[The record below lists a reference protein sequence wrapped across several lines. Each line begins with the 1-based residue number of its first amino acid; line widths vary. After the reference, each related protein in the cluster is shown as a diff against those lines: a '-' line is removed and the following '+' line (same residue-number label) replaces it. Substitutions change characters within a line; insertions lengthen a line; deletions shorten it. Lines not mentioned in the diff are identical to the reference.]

1 MLRHLEKVKR
11 VPTKTHL
18 VAVSVCVAIFGT
30 ALLLPSED
38 VAANRTQLSIEL
50 KAPGAELK
58 ATGFELKAS
67 GFELKAAKIVPKV
80 SGVRSNATEAGTT
93 AYVPATDVTTS
104 VPQPQQDT
112 IAVSTPVEPPEQWL
126 KVKVKSGDNLTTLFS
141 KAGLGANQM
150 YPMLNG
156 IKPSKA
162 LNQLKP
168 GEEVAFLIDQD
179 ELIKFRHTTS
189 PLTQTLISRTDDTY
203 SVEAI
208 QFTPEITHNFRH
220 GSINDSLFLSGKKA
234 GLSQQKIMEL
244 AGIFG
249 WDIDFILDIR
259 QGDSFSVIYEERW
272 LDGKNIGEGKIV
284 AAEFT
289 NQGKTFQALRYT
301 NSKGDSNYFTPEGKS
316 MRKAFLRT
324 PVDFSRISSRFN
336 PNRKH
341 PIFKTRRPH
350 RAVDYAAP
358 TGTPIKTSGDGKVTF
373 AGRKN
378 GYGKVVIVQHGQ
390 NYTTLY
396 AHMSRIKPGM
406 KRGKRIKQGQT
417 IGYVGSTGYATGPH
431 LHYEFRINGVHRNPL
446 TVSLPQA
453 AALPKSEL
461 KRFKPLA
468 NDLLIQLST
477 YRQTQLAQN

>member
-1 MLRHLEKVKR
+1 MPETPMLRHLESVKR
-11 VPTKTHL
+11 LPTKAHL
-18 VAVSVCVAIFGT
+18 LAVTACVAIFCI
-30 ALLLPSED
+30 AVLLPSED
-38 VAANRTQLSIEL
+38 VTANKSQLSIDL
-50 KAPGAELK
+50 KIPTIDTNTTIDSSSDSTQTAPL
-58 ATGFELKAS
+58 
-67 GFELKAAKIVPKV
+67 AAV
-80 SGVRSNATEAGTT
+80 SIA
-93 AYVPATDVTTS
+93 
-104 VPQPQQDT
+104 PQPELSSTQ
-112 IAVSTPVEPPEQWL
+112 AVATQTEDWL
-126 KVKVKSGDNLTTLFS
+126 KIKIRSGDNLTSLFK

-168 GEEVAFLIDQD
+168 GEEVAFLIDQGD
-179 ELIKFRHTTS
+179 LVKFRHITS
-189 PLTQTLISRTDDTY
+189 PLTQTLIKRTEDDY
-203 SVEAI
+203 AVEAI
-208 QFTPEITHNFRH
+208 EFTPEITHSYRH
-220 GSINDSLFLSGKKA
+220 GTIEDSLFLSGKKA
-234 GLSQQKIMEL
+234 GLSQQKIMEM

-259 QGDSFSVIYEERW
+259 QGDSFALVYEERW
-272 LDGKNIGEGKIV
+272 LDGNNIGEGNIV
-284 AAEFT
+284 AAEFI
-289 NQGKTFQALRYT
+289 NQGQTFQALRFT
-301 NSKGDSNYFTPEGKS
+301 DSKGDSNYFTPEGKS

-324 PVDFSRISSRFN
+324 PVDFSRISSKFN

-341 PIFKTRRPH
+341 PIFKTKRPH
-350 RAVDYAAP
+350 RAVDYADP
-358 TGTPIKTSGDGKVTF
+358 TGTPIKTAGDGKVIF

-406 KRGKRIKQGQT
+406 KSGKRIKQGQT

-446 TVSLPQA
+446 TVPLPQA

-461 KRFKPLA
+461 AQFKPIA
-468 NDLLIQLST
+468 NELLTQLSA

>member
-1 MLRHLEKVKR
+1 MPETPMLRHLESIKR
-11 VPTKTHL
+11 LPTKAHL
-18 VAVSVCVAIFGT
+18 LAVTACVAIFCI
-30 ALLLPSED
+30 AVLLPSED
-38 VAANRTQLSIEL
+38 VTANKSQLSIDL
-50 KAPGAELK
+50 KIPTIDVNTTIDSSSDSTQTAPL
-58 ATGFELKAS
+58 
-67 GFELKAAKIVPKV
+67 AAV
-80 SGVRSNATEAGTT
+80 SIA
-93 AYVPATDVTTS
+93 
-104 VPQPQQDT
+104 PQPELSSTQ
-112 IAVSTPVEPPEQWL
+112 AVATQTEDWL
-126 KVKVKSGDNLTTLFS
+126 KIKIRSGDNLTSLFK

-168 GEEVAFLIDQD
+168 GEEVAFLIDQGD
-179 ELIKFRHTTS
+179 LVKFRHITS
-189 PLTQTLISRTDDTY
+189 PLTQTLIKRTEDDY
-203 SVEAI
+203 AVEAI
-208 QFTPEITHNFRH
+208 EFTPEITHSYRH
-220 GSINDSLFLSGKKA
+220 GTIEDSLFLSGKKA
-234 GLSQQKIMEL
+234 GLSQQKIMEM

-259 QGDSFSVIYEERW
+259 QGDSFALVYEERW
-272 LDGKNIGEGKIV
+272 LDGNNIGEGNIV
-284 AAEFT
+284 AAEFI
-289 NQGKTFQALRYT
+289 NQGQTFQALRFT
-301 NSKGDSNYFTPEGKS
+301 DSKGDSNYFTPEGKS

-324 PVDFSRISSRFN
+324 PVDFSRISSKFN

-341 PIFKTRRPH
+341 PIFKTKRPH

-358 TGTPIKTSGDGKVTF
+358 TGTPIKTAGDGKVIF

-406 KRGKRIKQGQT
+406 KSGKRIKQGQT

-446 TVSLPQA
+446 TVPLPQA

-461 KRFKPLA
+461 AQFKPIA
-468 NDLLIQLST
+468 NELLTQLSA